1 MEELIAAARSRPR
14 FLMLLLTLFSA
25 ISVVLAAFGLY
36 GVISYTV
43 AQRTS
48 EFGIRM
54 ALGAQAGDVIAMVL
68 GQGLTLGLIGIGLGA
83 AGAVLLAR
91 LMTGL
96 LFEMPS
102 FDVPTFAA
110 MAALLLL
117 VTLIACYVPAI
128 RATRVDPVKALRY
141 E

>member
-1 MEELIAAARSRPR
+1 MATARSRPR
-14 FLMLLLTLFSA
+14 FLTLLLTMFSTL
-25 ISVVLAAFGLY
+25 SLVLAALGIY
-36 GVISYTV
+36 GVISYAV

-54 ALGAQAGDVIAMVL
+54 ALGAQSGDVIGMVL
-68 GQGLTLGLIGIGLGA
+68 GQGLWLGVVGVVC
-83 AGAVLLAR
+83 GAVGAVFLTR
-91 LMTGL
+91 LMSGL
-96 LFEMPS
+96 LFEMGS

-110 MAALLLL
+110 MAALLMG
-117 VTLIACYVPAI
+117 VTLVACYVPAL